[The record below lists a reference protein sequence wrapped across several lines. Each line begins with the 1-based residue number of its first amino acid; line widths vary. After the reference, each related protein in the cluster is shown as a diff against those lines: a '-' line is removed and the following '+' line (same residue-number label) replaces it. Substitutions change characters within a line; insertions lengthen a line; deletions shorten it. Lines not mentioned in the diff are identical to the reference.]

1 MKTRTLKFIV
11 EGQTLKPDPKCDFS
25 NLVPGSENFIVVEF
39 SFSKDWDEFSRVV
52 QLKSMLGKEYDPI
65 VLGRDHSKNVVLL
78 GGDILKRKSFRM
90 RVLGKGDNGMS
101 LSTNQVVVIQDG
113 GNK

>member
-25 NLVPGSENFIVVEF
+25 NLIPGSENFIAVEF
-39 SFSKDWDEFSRVV
+39 SFSKDWDEFIAKVLSC
-52 QLKSMLGKEYDPI
+52 KSMLGKEYPPLYF
-65 VLGRDHSKNVVLL
+65 VRDNPCIIIPS
-78 GGDILKRKSFRM
+78 DILKHKAFRM
-90 RVLGKGDNGMS
+90 RVLGKDKYGRKIQ
-101 LSTNQVVVIQDG
+101 TNQVVVTQDG